1 MSLDQ
6 GTAFVKRQTPGA
18 DAFLGGR
25 LSVAQPKTGF
35 RAGFDS
41 VLLGT
46 AINPKSRTLLEL
58 GAGAG
63 VPSLVA
69 LAHNEELNATLIE
82 FDAAVL
88 SLTTA
93 NLANNGFAARSRVVP
108 ADLTQPAARTGA
120 GILTD
125 AFSTVIANPPFF
137 DGAAGTSPSPERSL
151 ARHMPGEVLDAWV
164 RAAATHAAPGG
175 EVIFV
180 HVPQSLPALLYSLAP
195 RFGAIT
201 ILPLAPAAG
210 EAAIRVLVRGIKGS
224 RAPLQLL
231 ATRFLH
237 GETGQGFNP
246 AFEAIFRGTAVLDW

>member
-6 GTAFVKRQTPGA
+6 GPSFVKRQTTSA

-25 LSVAQPKTGF
+25 ITVFQPRNGF

-41 VLLGT
+41 VLLG
-46 AINPKSRTLLEL
+46 ASVSPKAQTLLEL

-69 LAHNEELNATLIE
+69 LAQNATLNATLVE
-82 FDAAVL
+82 FDASVL
-88 SLTTA
+88 PLTA
-93 NLANNGFAARSRVVP
+93 SNLKDNGFGDRSRVVTT
-108 ADLTQPAARTGA
+108 DLTQPQGRTAAG
-120 GILTD
+120 LMSD
-125 AFSTVIANPPFF
+125 AYMSVIANPPFF
-137 DGAAGTSPSPERSL
+137 DGASGTAPSPDRSM
-151 ARHMPGEVLDAWV
+151 ARHMASDLLDTWV

-180 HVPQSLPALLYSLAP
+180 HVPQTLPALLNAFAP

-201 ILPLAPAAG
+201 ILPLAPHAG
-210 EAAIRVLVRGIKGS
+210 EAAIRVLIRGIKGS

-231 ATRFLH
+231 ATRVLH
-237 GETGQGFNP
+237 DETARGFNP
-246 AFEAIFRGTAVLDW
+246 TFEAIFRGAARLDW